1 MGFPHES
8 QALWFPPPRLLPLS
22 FGSIRY
28 TSIIKWREI
37 LPHPGPDL
45 TPPGPKAE
53 ADATVVAPLPQKDGG
68 KEGDEDD
75 EEEGLIPVGV
85 AVGSRGCSPE

>member
-1 MGFPHES
+1 MGISPRES
-8 QALWFPPPRLLPLS
+8 SALVSLRLLPLI
-22 FGSIRY
+22 FGIIWY

-37 LPHPGPDL
+37 LPHPGPDF
-45 TPPGPKAE
+45 TAPGPKTEAE
-53 ADATVVAPLPQKDGG
+53 ATVVAPLPQRDGG

-85 AVGSRGCSPE
+85 AVVSRGCIPG